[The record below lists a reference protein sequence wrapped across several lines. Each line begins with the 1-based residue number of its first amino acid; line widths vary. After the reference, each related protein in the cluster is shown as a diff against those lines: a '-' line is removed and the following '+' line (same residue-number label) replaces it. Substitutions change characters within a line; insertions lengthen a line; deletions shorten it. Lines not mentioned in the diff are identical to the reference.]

1 MNSRNGDINDDE
13 IRIISS
19 GKVQFGKKRRRIFP
33 VLLLVAALLLTGI
46 FCLMFFWDRDADNEI
61 IYEEVSEQIGIP
73 VPGPGKKDMV
83 ESPAYTTKT
92 DTVVDGIALTILTP
106 RNATPVLEIGNDHIS
121 DSTAV
126 LIMQA
131 ADIREDNGGIV
142 GSFVVDGD
150 LKSKGEAKAGFCSI
164 VNGELTVGVADAT
177 PMFEQATTDDG
188 YFFRQYPLIV
198 GGQLVEN
205 RPKGKSIRKAL
216 ADINGTVC
224 VIISRERLTYRDFSQ
239 ALIDVGVRN
248 AISLVGGSSYGR
260 YVNADGETYI
270 VGTLWDNDIKNVNY
284 IVWR

>member
-83 ESPAYTTKT
+83 GSPAYTTKT

-106 RNATPVLEIGNDHIS
+106 RNATPVLEIGNDRIS

-177 PMFEQATTDDG
+177 PMFEQATTADG

-198 GGQLVEN
+198 GGQLEIG
-205 RPKGKSIRKAL
+205 RAS
-216 ADINGTVC
+216 C
-224 VIISRERLTYRDFSQ
+224 RER
-239 ALIDVGVRN
+239 V
-248 AISLVGGSSYGR
+248 
-260 YVNADGETYI
+260 
-270 VGTLWDNDIKNVNY
+270 
-284 IVWR
+284 

>member
-33 VLLLVAALLLTGI
+33 VLLLVAALLLTGF

-106 RNATPVLEIGNDHIS
+106 RNATPVLEIGNDRIS

-142 GSFVVDGD
+142 GAFVVDGD

-177 PMFEQATTDDG
+177 PMFEQATTADG

-260 YVNADGETYI
+260 YVNADGETYT